1 MTKFDY
7 KILWSGVIKE
17 IREEIAEILEK
28 RKIEREKYQNYNPII
43 NLKILFEDKNE

>member
-17 IREEIAEILEK
+17 IREEIAEIFYTDYTTWEMNMFL
-28 RKIEREKYQNYNPII
+28 
-43 NLKILFEDKNE
+43 